1 MLSPESKRRRDSI
14 MIGTVK
20 VITVSFLEDEVW
32 EGSIPAKCY
41 DEARVESYEVDDI
54 EEAIKV
60 IEREGLSFT
69 ATGTDW
75 AANPDGSFIANYATG
90 ERHEVTAH
98 LEGFSE
104 ADEAAI
110 IEGTR

>member
-1 MLSPESKRRRDSI
+1 MST
-14 MIGTVK
+14 IGTVK

-32 EGSIPAKCY
+32 EGSIPRKCY
-41 DEARVESYEVDDI
+41 DEARVEEYEVDSVED
-54 EEAIKV
+54 AIKV

-75 AANPDGSFIANYATG
+75 AANPDGSYIANYATG

-98 LEGFSE
+98 IDSFS
-104 ADEAAI
+104 DEDAAAI